1 MLSRNAKL
9 FMLSTVLQGFS
20 SGIWSVIFYLYLKL
34 GEVGFRDDFIG
45 NMFTVSALAT
55 GFVALPAG
63 LIIERLGTKKALII
77 SMTANFINI
86 VQIVVLQPSILL
98 LASLV
103 AGLIGTIGWVASA
116 PFMTENSTREERT
129 YLFSIS
135 WATMIVM
142 GILGN
147 LAGGF
152 MPSIFN
158 SYLGSASGTVSAFGY
173 RLALLISMVLALVA
187 AIPLLLMKQ
196 AKRKERTMS
205 EILNFKNIK
214 SSKIML
220 KLALPVG
227 LIGFGAGFIVP
238 LLNLFFAGKF
248 AATTEEIGILNALS
262 NVTLVVGTLAAPVMS
277 RKLGKVKAIAL
288 CEFLSMPFIM
298 LMTLSPVLPLAGFAF
313 VTRNALMNMAGPVSG
328 TFQMEMVTET
338 ERATTNGLLVT
349 ADNIPRAI
357 TASVSGGM
365 MASGDYFTP
374 FLATTCSY
382 LFASSLFY
390 FFFRN
395 AESRKPVSQASNV
408 S

>member
-1 MLSRNAKL
+1 
-9 FMLSTVLQGFS
+9 
-20 SGIWSVIFYLYLKL
+20 
-34 GEVGFRDDFIG
+34 
-45 NMFTVSALAT
+45 
-55 GFVALPAG
+55 
-63 LIIERLGTKKALII
+63 
-77 SMTANFINI
+77 
-86 VQIVVLQPSILL
+86 
-98 LASLV
+98 
-103 AGLIGTIGWVASA
+103 
-116 PFMTENSTREERT
+116 
-129 YLFSIS
+129 
-135 WATMIVM
+135 MIVM

-262 NVTLVVGTLAAPVMS
+262 NVTLVVGTLSAPVMS

-313 VTRNALMNMAGPVSG
+313 ITRNALMNMAGPVSG

-390 FFFRN
+390 LFFRN
-395 AESRKPVSQASNV
+395 AESQKPASQASNV